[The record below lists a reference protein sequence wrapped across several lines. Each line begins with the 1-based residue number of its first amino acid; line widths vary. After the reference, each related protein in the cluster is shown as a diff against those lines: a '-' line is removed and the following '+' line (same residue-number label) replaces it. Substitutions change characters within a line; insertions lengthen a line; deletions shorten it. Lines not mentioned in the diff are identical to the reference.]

1 MSKKAFVVILILS
14 VVVWYISRYIVPL
27 YEIFIQR
34 QFKINIFGDSCLSTG
49 YPLSYCAD
57 NNFSLVLVGSLNIAI
72 WFVIIWL
79 IWKIISY
86 FSGRVKQ

>member
-1 MSKKAFVVILILS
+1 MSKKAFVVVLVLS
-14 VVVWYISRYIVPL
+14 VVVWYVSRYIVPL
-27 YEIFIQR
+27 YEIFIQK

-72 WFVIIWL
+72 WFVVIWATRKVL
-79 IWKIISY
+79 QKLTSK
-86 FSGRVKQ
+86 G

>member
-1 MSKKAFVVILILS
+1 MSKKAFVVILVLS
-14 VVVWYISRYIVPL
+14 VVVWYVSRYIVPL
-27 YEIFIQR
+27 YEIFIQK

-72 WFVIIWL
+72 WFVVIW
-79 IWKIISY
+79 ITWKVLQKITSK
-86 FSGRVKQ
+86 R